1 MASRLKLHEK
11 FKELLGSGNVYY
23 QPPANGMQY
32 PAIRYSISD
41 IDIKRAD
48 DTAYLKTRCYEVIVI
63 SKTPDHP
70 VIEKILELPHSRFSR
85 HYIADGLNHDVLT
98 LYF

>member
-1 MASRLKLHEK
+1 MASRLKLQDKLEA
-11 FKELLGSGNVYY
+11 LLGTKNVYY
-23 QPPANGMQY
+23 QPPSNGMQY
-32 PAIRYSISD
+32 PAIRYSLSD
-41 IDIKRAD
+41 IDIKHAD
-48 DTAYLKTRCYEVIVI
+48 DTAYFKTRCYEIIVI

-85 HYIADGLNHDVLT
+85 HYVADGLNHDVLT